1 MFTADIPLAFP
12 FFSFVARASLPMI
25 YAVIT
30 VRLGWIAAA
39 SSLLA
44 FQREDKR
51 LMLTDD
57 FGRNSAPTAA
67 SIEAPRRFQ
76 LWFPASVTSSRGG
89 VDAFGTPSPNSRGR
103 RRCIHTFLLTCLS
116 VQTGVQE
123 QAPVWAGV
131 GRTPCSPRLTASS
144 KISSLHENLV
154 FFPPPGIR
162 KYP

>member
-1 MFTADIPLAFP
+1 MGVYRIP
-12 FFSFVARASLPMI
+12 
-25 YAVIT
+25 

-44 FQREDKR
+44 LFA
-51 LMLTDD
+51 
-57 FGRNSAPTAA
+57 APP
-67 SIEAPRRFQ
+67 PR
-76 LWFPASVTSSRGG
+76 ASVTSSHGG
-89 VDAFGTPSPNSRGR
+89 VDAF
-103 RRCIHTFLLTCLS
+103 TCLS

-131 GRTPCSPRLTASS
+131 GLTPRSPRLTASS
-144 KISSLHENLV
+144 KISSLDENVL